1 MNHAVETKTGLNE
14 RRSREKN
21 RPGKVSL
28 NREPASSGSQYGLQK
43 IGTILNS
50 EIERG
55 SENASNKSDDQA
67 LAKAR
72 VARAGSLALGPPRL
86 GAHDHPDNHHGPGPT
101 SHQPDEAVSDGQRRE
116 RDDRQQKARRA
127 VPEQEH
133 VEERQQRHRGDHE

>member
-1 MNHAVETKTGLNE
+1 TDKKTHNPKHAHHNHQQDIERRPGLAIDSERPSMNHAVETKTGLNE

-28 NREPASSGSQYGLQK
+28 NREPASSRSQYGLQK

-72 VARAGSLALGPPRL
+72 
-86 GAHDHPDNHHGPGPT
+86 
-101 SHQPDEAVSDGQRRE
+101 
-116 RDDRQQKARRA
+116 
-127 VPEQEH
+127 
-133 VEERQQRHRGDHE
+133 